1 MTPRPP
7 LGYRGPFMAALTAVL
22 TLSALCSP
30 SSVLWFGLGTLFS
43 SQFRTTTV
51 EYRCFRDGV
60 PVDCSELPGFQP

>member
-1 MTPRPP
+1 MRRAR
-7 LGYRGPFMAALTAVL
+7 LSHRGPLLAGLTAL
-22 TLSALCSP
+22 LALGAVCSP
-30 SSVLWFGLGTLFS
+30 SSALWFGLGTLFS